1 MKVYI
6 TKYALTDGIYECEA
20 RKPYEYSEGYQT
32 DGTDESKAVKVSFR
46 IGFFTKGNWTNSAS
60 KAVERAKEMR
70 DRRLQSLKKQIEKL
84 ENMKFTES
92 DIIKARQ

>member
-32 DGTDESKAVKVSFR
+32 DGTDESKAVKVGFR
-46 IGFFTKGNWTNSAS
+46 QGLFFKGQWTNSAC

-70 DRRLQSLKKQIEKL
+70 DKKLQSLKKQIEKL
-84 ENMKFTES
+84 ESMRFTEAE
-92 DIIKARQ
+92 ITIERQ